1 MFLKIFPSCLKNI
14 LPSGVWLK
22 KIMHFYNNINFVVKC
37 IRSLRSGER
46 RHLRRAHVF
55 SIIHQTIRD
64 KYGRHIGKLKINIRS
79 KTYEAPCENRNSAS
93 QWPRIYFSDVM
104 VTRFFPQI
112 VEIIIKNKYYLF
124 PIKLRWHRCNAD
136 NSFFGA
142 NLRFPLGLR
151 ISEAHV
157 RGLVFWVWVCVT
169 IVKDVYMCRFFRYSS
184 PWTLYTTPPPWYY
197 VNARNDGL
205 YKSL

>member
-1 MFLKIFPSCLKNI
+1 MWNVYGLCDP
-14 LPSGVWLK
+14 
-22 KIMHFYNNINFVVKC
+22 
-37 IRSLRSGER
+37 GER

-79 KTYEAPCENRNSAS
+79 KTYEAPRENRNSAS

-169 IVKDVYMCRFFRYSS
+169 IVKDVYMCRFFSLFISLDPIYHATTLILCKRPKRWTVQKSIKKKKRKKTTSPSTS
-184 PWTLYTTPPPWYY
+184 PWEKCESIF
-197 VNARNDGL
+197 VIE
-205 YKSL
+205 